1 MPDSSIFIT
10 VKAKGLIE
18 GTQPIDSLVV
28 IGQSSCKANVYC
40 QINMRVPK
48 EEYTAIIRTERY
60 AFKYGD
66 TNQIAVSL
74 QGDISKARIQNL
86 DFSLHLDG
94 KLFEVKETNPKAIS
108 FIGDSTIRWSIPA
121 KDIPLLGGIIATIKG
136 KCLIS
141 SPNEC
146 DLLIDS
152 IKAETNRSISIDII
166 NGHLTISP
174 YCNNMSFGLMNRSL
188 FSLKVVPS
196 QQFSSSVKLVYK
208 STGDESIYGDMNI
221 YNIQGALLFNTRLQ
235 AHSLEKEYII
245 PYQLLSGAYFIE
257 LKSEDGII
265 QHNMI
270 LVTE

>member
-1 MPDSSIFIT
+1 M
-10 VKAKGLIE
+10 
-18 GTQPIDSLVV
+18 
-28 IGQSSCKANVYC
+28 
-40 QINMRVPK
+40 
-48 EEYTAIIRTERY
+48 IRTERY
-60 AFKYGD
+60 AFNYGD
-66 TNQIAVSL
+66 TNLIAVSL
-74 QGDISKARIQNL
+74 QGDIGKARVQNL

-94 KLFEVKETNPKAIS
+94 KLFEVNETNPKAIL

-121 KDIPLLGGIIATIKG
+121 KDIPLLGGIIATVKG
-136 KCLIS
+136 KSLIS

-152 IKAETNRSISIDII
+152 IKAETNRTISIDII

-174 YCNNMSFGLMNRSL
+174 YCNNISIGLMNRSL
-188 FSLKVVPS
+188 FSLRIIPS
-196 QQFSSSVKLVYK
+196 EQFSSSIKLVYK
-208 STGDESIYGDMNI
+208 STGEESIYGDMNI
-221 YNIQGALLFNTRLQ
+221 YNIQGALLFKTRLQ
-235 AHSLEKEYII
+235 ANSLEKEYII